1 MTVSTIAT
9 IAAGLSRALNSPT
22 NKAATALNSLIAQP
36 NANAAKADVANFSEA
51 ITRQNQVAQFRVAS
65 KEVAQ
70 AGSLLSAAE
79 VGANQIATNL
89 TKLKDIATRA
99 TSTSLSD
106 EARAS
111 LENEFQSVLAQIDAV
126 AKNTKFNGESLL
138 DGTSPQLKVT
148 GEKVDQNSL
157 SIGSLTTD
165 RLFPPP
171 RVSVLNPSGA
181 TITVDLVG
189 KAIEFVTKQIEN
201 IQTLQQGLDFA
212 SVSLQSA
219 IQNKDAANSTLNDA
233 DLVQALLGN
242 GNANGNAKGTEL
254 FAQTNKLPNNLLQLL
269 SE

>member
-22 NKAATALNSLIAQP
+22 NQAATALKSLIAP
-36 NANAAKADVANFSEA
+36 PTGNTAKADVADFSEA

-89 TKLKDIATRA
+89 TKLKDIAIRA
-99 TSTSLSD
+99 TSTSLSND
-106 EARAS
+106 ERAS
-111 LENEFQSVLAQIDAV
+111 LESEFQAVRSEIDTI

-138 DGTSPQLKVT
+138 DGTSVQLKVT

-157 SIGSLTTD
+157 SVGSFTSD
-165 RLFPPP
+165 NLFPPP

-181 TITVDLVG
+181 TITVELVG
-189 KAIEFVTKQIEN
+189 KAIEYVTKQIEN

-233 DLVQALLGN
+233 ELVQALLGN
-242 GNANGNAKGTEL
+242 GKTAEATGVNAL

-269 SE
+269 GE